1 MCSSLLIVAVKLL
14 DVRLQDEMQ
23 RIPLRLWAL
32 AVLSGVLQIL
42 PFPIAGP
49 TPLWRTAFCWIALLP
64 LLWALLGNDKTGNPL
79 TRMQGAILAYACGF
93 VWYLGNC
100 YWIYQT
106 MYLYG
111 GLSRPVAAGI
121 LILFCLYLGLYHA
134 LFGTL
139 IATFHRRFGRQS
151 ALLLVPFAW
160 VAVELARA
168 RITGLPWD
176 LLGIAQVDNPL
187 LTRLAP
193 ITGAYGLS
201 FIIAAV
207 NALWL
212 LRIRVRERRYTRL
225 TLTIAGVVV
234 IVLYVVS
241 LRFIANPASSPT
253 TATATLVQENLEVGA
268 ANTGPEPSTQQ
279 FLESFSYLSR
289 YPSPRFLL
297 GIPELDGTPSVYL
310 IREQVPAA
318 GENPNEPAPTP
329 TNLIVWP
336 ESPAPF
342 QDIDP
347 QFRAAMSALARTAH
361 APVIVGNTGF
371 EPDPA
376 SRSGYDLYNRASF
389 FAADGA
395 VAGHYDKMHLVPFGE
410 YVPYKEFFFFAKNLL
425 NEVGLFEPGRERTVF
440 NTGGHTYGV
449 FICYESIFGDE
460 IRHLT
465 QEGADVLINISN
477 DGWYGNTSAAWQHLN
492 MVRMRAIENHRWILR
507 ATNTGVTAAINP
519 SGRVTAAAPRH
530 RRTSIQVHFAYEQ
543 YLTFYARYGDL
554 FAYACAF
561 ITTIAFAFG
570 LRSLSSAST
579 PQLP

>member
-1 MCSSLLIVAVKLL
+1 M
-14 DVRLQDEMQ
+14 R
-23 RIPLRLWAL
+23 RIPLRLWAW

-79 TRMQGAILAYACGF
+79 TLPQGALLGYACGF

-111 GLSRPVAAGI
+111 ALAKPIAAGI

-139 IATFHRRFGRQS
+139 VAALRRRFDRQT

-176 LLGIAQVDNPL
+176 LLGTAQVDNPL

-193 ITGAYGLS
+193 ITGVYALS
-201 FIIAAV
+201 FVIAAV

-212 LRIRVRERRYTRL
+212 IRIRVRERRHTRL
-225 TLTIAGVVV
+225 TLTIVGVVI
-234 IVLYVVS
+234 IVVYVVG
-241 LRFIANPASSPT
+241 LRLIANPKDVPT

-268 ANTGPEPSTQQ
+268 ANTGPQPSTQQ

-289 YPSPRFLL
+289 YPSPRFLM
-297 GIPELDGTPSVYL
+297 GIPELADTPSVLL
-310 IREQVPAA
+310 IRKNNAETS
-318 GENPNEPAPTP
+318 NPNEVLPTP

-342 QDIDP
+342 EDVDP
-347 QFRAAMSALARTAH
+347 LFRSSMSELARTTQT
-361 APVIVGNTGF
+361 PIIVGNTGF
-371 EPDPA
+371 ETSTA
-376 SRSGYDLYNRASF
+376 TKSGYTPYNRASF
-389 FAADGA
+389 INADGTF
-395 VAGHYDKMHLVPFGE
+395 AGHYDKMHLVPFGE

-425 NEVGLFEPGRERTVF
+425 NEVGMFEPGRQRTVF
-440 NTGGHTYGV
+440 TTGGHTYGV

-460 IRHLT
+460 IRNLA
-465 QEGADVLINISN
+465 QQGSDVLINISN
-477 DGWYGNTSAAWQHLN
+477 DGWYGDTSAAWQHLN

-519 SGRVTAAAPRH
+519 YGKVTAAAPRH
-530 RRTSIQVHFAYEQ
+530 QRTSIRVHFAYEHD
-543 YLTFYARYGDL
+543 LTFYAAHGDL

-561 ITTIAFAFG
+561 ITTIAFALS
-570 LRSLSSAST
+570 LRPRVAVN
-579 PQLP
+579 

>member
-1 MCSSLLIVAVKLL
+1 VVSGI
-14 DVRLQDEMQ
+14 LQ
-23 RIPLRLWAL
+23 
-32 AVLSGVLQIL
+32 VL

-64 LLWALLGNDKTGNPL
+64 LLFALLANDKRGNPL
-79 TRMQGAILAYACGF
+79 TINQGFLLGYVCGF

-111 GLSRPVAAGI
+111 ALAKPIAAGI
-121 LILFCLYLGLYHA
+121 LVLFCLYLGLYHA

-139 IATFHRRFGRQS
+139 ISTFRNRFGRQT

-176 LLGIAQVDNPL
+176 ILGVAQVDNPL

-212 LRIRVRERRYTRL
+212 IRIRVREHRFTRPVL
-225 TLTIAGVVV
+225 TVAGVAI
-234 IVLYVVS
+234 IVLYVVA
-241 LRFIANPASSPT
+241 LRLIAAPKPDAT

-268 ANTGPEPSTQQ
+268 ANTGPQPTTEE
-279 FLESFSYLSR
+279 FLQSFSYLSR

-297 GIPELDGTPSVYL
+297 GIPELPGTPSVYL
-310 IREQVPAA
+310 IRRQSASEAPDT
-318 GENPNEPAPTP
+318 NSPTP
-329 TNLIVWP
+329 TDLIVWP

-342 QDIDP
+342 TDTDP
-347 QFRAAMSALARTAH
+347 QFRNAIATLAREAQ

-371 EPDPA
+371 EP
-376 SRSGYDLYNRASF
+376 STSTRSGYIPYNRASF
-389 FAADGA
+389 VTADGNFD
-395 VAGHYDKMHLVPFGE
+395 GHYDKMHLVPFGE
-410 YVPYKEFFFFAKNLL
+410 YVPFKDLFFFAKNLL
-425 NEVGLFEPGRERTVF
+425 NEVGSFEPGKQRTVF
-440 NTGGHTYGV
+440 NTGGHIYGA

-460 IRHLT
+460 MRQYPL
-465 QEGADVLINISN
+465 EGADVLINISN
-477 DGWYGNTSAAWQHLN
+477 DGWYGDTSAAWQHLN
-492 MVRMRAIENHRWILR
+492 MVRMRAIENHRWVLR

-519 SGRVTAAAPRH
+519 DGRVTAAAPRH
-530 RRTSIQVHFAYEQ
+530 QRTSIRVHFGYEHD
-543 YLTFYARYGDL
+543 LTFYSHYGDL
-554 FAYACAF
+554 FAYACALV
-561 ITTIAFAFG
+561 TTLALAFF
-570 LRSLSSAST
+570 LFSSSSS
-579 PQLP
+579 

>member
-1 MCSSLLIVAVKLL
+1 M
-14 DVRLQDEMQ
+14 R
-23 RIPLRLWAL
+23 RIPLRLWAW

-79 TRMQGAILAYACGF
+79 TLPQGALLGYVCGF

-111 GLSRPVAAGI
+111 ALAKPIAAGI
-121 LILFCLYLGLYHA
+121 LVLFCLYLGLYHA

-139 IATFHRRFGRQS
+139 VATLRKRFGRQT

-176 LLGIAQVDNPL
+176 LLGTAQVDNPL

-193 ITGAYGLS
+193 ITGVYGLS

-212 LRIRVRERRYTRL
+212 VRIQVRERRHTRL
-225 TLTIAGVVV
+225 TLTIVGVVI
-234 IVLYVVS
+234 IVVYVVG
-241 LRFIANPASSPT
+241 LRLIANPKDTPT

-268 ANTGPEPSTQQ
+268 ANTGPQPSTQQ

-289 YPSPRFLL
+289 YPSPRFLM
-297 GIPELDGTPSVYL
+297 GIPELADTPSVLL
-310 IREQVPAA
+310 IRKNNTETD
-318 GENPNEPAPTP
+318 NPNEPAPTP
-329 TNLIVWP
+329 TNLIIWP

-342 QDIDP
+342 EDVDAL
-347 QFRAAMSALARTAH
+347 FRSSMSALAGSAQT
-361 APVIVGNTGF
+361 PIIVGNTGF
-371 EPDPA
+371 ET
-376 SRSGYDLYNRASF
+376 SSTTKSGYTPYNRASF
-389 FAADGA
+389 INADGTF
-395 VAGHYDKMHLVPFGE
+395 AGHYDKMHLVPFGE

-425 NEVGLFEPGRERTVF
+425 NEVGMFEPGKQRTVF
-440 NTGGHTYGV
+440 TTGGHTYGI

-460 IRHLT
+460 IRQLA
-465 QEGADVLINISN
+465 QQGSDVLVNISN
-477 DGWYGNTSAAWQHLN
+477 DGWYGDTSAAWQHLN

-519 SGRVTAAAPRH
+519 YGKVTAAAPRH
-530 RRTSIQVHFAYEQ
+530 QRTSIRVHFAYEHD
-543 YLTFYARYGDL
+543 LTFYAAHGDL

-561 ITTIAFAFG
+561 ITTIAFALS
-570 LRSLSSAST
+570 LRPRVAVN
-579 PQLP
+579 

>member
-1 MCSSLLIVAVKLL
+1 MAG
-14 DVRLQDEMQ
+14 
-23 RIPLRLWAL
+23 
-32 AVLSGVLQIL
+32 LSGVLQVL

-64 LLWALLGNDKTGNPL
+64 LLWALLGNTKTGNPL
-79 TRMQGAILAYACGF
+79 TVRQGALLGYACGF
-93 VWYLGNC
+93 IWYMGNC

-111 GLSRPVAAGI
+111 GLAKPIAAGI
-121 LILFCLYLGLYHA
+121 LLLFSLYLGLYHA

-139 IATFHRRFGRQS
+139 IATFRKRFGRQS
-151 ALLLVPFAW
+151 ALLLMPFVW

-176 LLGIAQVDNPL
+176 LLGYAQVDNPL

-193 ITGAYGLS
+193 ITGVYGLS

-212 LRIRVRERRYTRL
+212 IRIRIRDHRYTRPAL
-225 TLTIAGVVV
+225 TLAGVIIV
-234 IVLYVVS
+234 VLYIGG
-241 LRFIANPASSPT
+241 LRLIVNPEASPT
-253 TATATLVQENLEVGA
+253 SATATLVQENLEVGA
-268 ANTGPEPSTQQ
+268 ANTGLQPTTQQ

-289 YPSPRFLL
+289 YPSSRFFL
-297 GIPELDGTPSVYL
+297 GIPELPDTPSVYL
-310 IREQVPAA
+310 IREQPPI
-318 GENPNEPAPTP
+318 GEGDNSNAIPPTP
-329 TNLIVWP
+329 TDLIVWP

-342 QDIDP
+342 EDIDP
-347 QFRAAMSALARTAH
+347 QFRAAMSALARTAN

-371 EPDPA
+371 EPNSTA
-376 SRSGYDLYNRASF
+376 KSGYTPYNRASF
-389 FAADGA
+389 IKPDGTFD
-395 VAGHYDKMHLVPFGE
+395 GHYDKMHLVPFGE
-410 YVPYKEFFFFAKNLL
+410 YVPYKEIFFFAKNLL

-440 NTGGHTYGV
+440 TTGGHTYGT

-460 IRHLT
+460 MRHYAQL
-465 QEGADVLINISN
+465 GADVLVNISN
-477 DGWYGNTSAAWQHLN
+477 DGWYGNTSASWQHLN

-519 SGRVTAAAPRH
+519 YGRVTAAAPRH
-530 RRTSIQVHFAYEQ
+530 QRTSIRVHFAYET
-543 YLTFYARYGDL
+543 YLTFYSQYGDV

-561 ITTIAFAFG
+561 VATVALAFSLF
-570 LRSLSSAST
+570 RRQSLS
-579 PQLP
+579 